1 MFIGDHVETDPA
13 GAESGAPER
22 AESGTRRR
30 VLTLVSERGPIT
42 ATAIAEALGLT
53 TAGVRRHLDQLAADG
68 SVADREVAPVGARKR
83 GRPARA
89 YVLTERGH
97 LALRGDYDALATSVL
112 RFLRDQQG
120 DDAVVAF
127 ARQRAR
133 AMAERIAPEMAD
145 ATDVDDR
152 STILADALRREGYAA
167 STRPVGR
174 GTPLAGVQLCQGHC
188 PVQHVASEFPQF
200 CEAEAE
206 VFSELLGVH
215 VQRLASLAHGDHV
228 CTTFIPL
235 QQVAH
240 SPVGGRDPR

>member
-1 MFIGDHVETDPA
+1 MFIADR
-13 GAESGAPER
+13 AEPGPER
-22 AESGTRRR
+22 VESGTRRR
-30 VLTLVSERGPIT
+30 VLNLVSERGPIT
-42 ATAIAEALGLT
+42 AAAVAETLGLT
-53 TAGVRRHLDQLAADG
+53 TAGVRRHLDQLAAEG
-68 SVADREVAPVGARKR
+68 SVQDREMAPVGARKR

-97 LALRGDYDALATSVL
+97 QTLRGDYDSLASSVL
-112 RFLRDQQG
+112 RFVRAEQG
-120 DDAVVAF
+120 DEAVVAF

-133 AMAERIAPEMAD
+133 AMADRIAPEMAD
-145 ATDVDDR
+145 AVDTDER
-152 STILADALRREGYAA
+152 STILAEALGREGYAA

-188 PVQHVASEFPQF
+188 PVQHVATEFPQF

-228 CTTFIPL
+228 CTTFIPV
-235 QQVAH
+235 QQVAPSH
-240 SPVGGRDPR
+240 DNRRDPR